1 MRKVTFWSRV
11 SCALAIIST
20 CWCSS
25 GWSQDGGSKTPPAA
39 MGGILVSPQY
49 VLFDGRE
56 RSKSLLL
63 TNRGNTPETYRISII
78 DRRQMPDGQLIAAE
92 TPGEGERFASGFVR
106 FAPREIVL
114 APGKPQTVR
123 LLLQMP
129 ADQPDGEYHSHIL
142 MQQVP
147 APIRADEAA
156 VKETSGLSMTIRAV
170 FGVSVPLVIRRGN
183 LAAAASLSDLR
194 MLHLSDDRSAIALKL
209 NRTGSRSLRGDLAVL
224 VDGQRAGQMTG
235 VSVFLST
242 PYREVIIPLSG
253 SGNLKGHRISVEFS
267 EAEEIPNAT
276 SANQTLTP

>member
-1 MRKVTFWSRV
+1 MRKVTFWLRV
-11 SCALAIIST
+11 SCAFAVIST
-20 CWCSS
+20 CWCAS
-25 GWSQDGGSKTPPAA
+25 GWSQDAGSKTPPAA
-39 MGGILVSPQY
+39 MGGLLVSPQY

-56 RSKSLLL
+56 HSKSLLL

-78 DRRQMPDGQLIAAE
+78 DRRQMPDGQLVAAE
-92 TPGEGERFASGFVR
+92 TPGEGEQFASGFVR
-106 FAPREIVL
+106 FAPREVVL
-114 APGKPQTVR
+114 TPGKPQTVR

-129 ADQPDGEYHSHIL
+129 ADQPEGEYHSHIL

-147 APIRADEAA
+147 APIRADDA
-156 VKETSGLSMTIRAV
+156 VKETSGLSVAIRAV

-183 LAAAASLSDLR
+183 LAATASLSDLR
-194 MLHLSDDRSAIALKL
+194 MLRLADDRSAVAVKL
-209 NRTGSRSLRGDLAVL
+209 NRSGSRSLRGDLAVL

-253 SGNLKGHRISVEFS
+253 PGNLKGHRISVEFS